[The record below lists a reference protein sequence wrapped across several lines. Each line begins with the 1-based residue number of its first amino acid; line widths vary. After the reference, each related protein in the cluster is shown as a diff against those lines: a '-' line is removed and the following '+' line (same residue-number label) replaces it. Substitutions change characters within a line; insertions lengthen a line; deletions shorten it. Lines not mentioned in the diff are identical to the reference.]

1 MCLTNGWSY
10 VAPDLAWVW
19 LGHRAQATQA
29 RLAIKLADGFD
40 RAFFDPDGQR
50 DFTDGLN
57 SPEEPE
63 SQG

>member
-1 MCLTNGWSY
+1 
-10 VAPDLAWVW
+10 LAWVW